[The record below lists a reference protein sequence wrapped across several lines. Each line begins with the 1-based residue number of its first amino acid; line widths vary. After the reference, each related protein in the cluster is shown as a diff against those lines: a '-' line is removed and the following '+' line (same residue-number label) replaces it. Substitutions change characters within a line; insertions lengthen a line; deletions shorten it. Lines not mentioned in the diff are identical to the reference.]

1 MSTPATAAP
10 AVAPVVIFGEALVD
24 DFTTEQVVGGAPF
37 NVARHLAAFM
47 APQLMLTRIGNDK
60 PGQAVRAEFERFAMS
75 EAGLQFDAIEETGR
89 VLVER
94 GARGGHRFTILPNQA
109 YDFIDRAEAQAAL
122 DALAGA
128 QPGIFYFG
136 TLAQRHE
143 RSRATLMALLRATP
157 ALRYL
162 DLNLRDGQVD
172 ERIVTRSLQEA
183 NIAKVNEEELQAMF
197 KWYFEIKPDAP
208 ALAAEEVHASC
219 QALLQMFSLDA
230 LIVTL
235 GHRGSVYFGSDGQV
249 LMHRDNPAPP
259 FVIDT
264 VGAGDAFSAIFLL
277 GNMRGW
283 PLDVSLAR
291 ANEFAGAICA
301 IPGAVPR
308 DLGFYDQ
315 WMRKWR

>member
-1 MSTPATAAP
+1 MNAPATT
-10 AVAPVVIFGEALVD
+10 VVFGEALVD

-47 APQLMLTRIGNDK
+47 APQLMLTRIGQDK

-75 EAGLQFDAIEETGR
+75 EAGLQCDAIEETGR

-109 YDFIDRAEAQAAL
+109 YDFIDRGQAEVAL
-122 DALAGA
+122 EHA

-162 DLNLRDGQVD
+162 DLNLREGQVE

-197 KWYFEIKPDAP
+197 GWYFQIKPDDP
-208 ALAAEEVHASC
+208 ALAAQEVHASC

-235 GHRGSVYFGSDGQV
+235 GHRGSVYFGADGQV

-277 GNMRGW
+277 GKMRGW
-283 PLDVSLAR
+283 PLGVTLAR

-308 DLGFYDQ
+308 DLGFYDG

>member
-1 MSTPATAAP
+1 MNAPATT
-10 AVAPVVIFGEALVD
+10 VVFGEALVD

-47 APQLMLTRIGNDK
+47 APQLMLTRIGQDK

-75 EAGLQFDAIEETGR
+75 EAGLQCDAIEETGR

-109 YDFIDRAEAQAAL
+109 YDFIDRGQAEAAL
-122 DALAGA
+122 EHA

-162 DLNLRDGQVD
+162 DLNLREGQVE

-197 KWYFEIKPDAP
+197 GWYFQIKPDDP

-235 GHRGSVYFGSDGQV
+235 GHRGSVYFGADGQV

-277 GNMRGW
+277 GKMRGW

-308 DLGFYDQ
+308 DLGFYDG
-315 WMRKWR
+315 WVRKWR